1 MPPNPLLAPPRGDV
15 SIIIP
20 TEIYDR
26 ALISCQSGAN
36 VALTRESPDGT
47 YLTYFPF
54 GLWTEASQERRYH
67 KKFTRNY
74 YAKST
79 TSSASDALIYDA
91 ASVIFLVAYFTK
103 ILVGLRYSASHSAA
117 WRSIMCDIMM

>member
-1 MPPNPLLAPPRGDV
+1 MGWAENDPL
-15 SIIIP
+15 
-20 TEIYDR
+20 
-26 ALISCQSGAN
+26 
-36 VALTRESPDGT
+36 
-47 YLTYFPF
+47 
-54 GLWTEASQERRYH
+54 SQEIS
-67 KKFTRNY
+67 